1 MELSRRSILVY
12 GLLVAIWALVV
23 VWQLE
28 EHVRFKEYARTALRN
43 RSKDIANTLGA
54 SIRGL
59 QVRGGA
65 VFGDRL
71 QPVLDEMVSSQT
83 NELVTSS
90 EVLGVVLLNAAGK
103 PVASAGRPIDLE
115 QQDIRQ
121 AGERWGMRGL
131 TVVYPIEGASVLQE
145 GVTNPLAPVLLPPFT
160 NSMRDGGRGRREPR
174 PPDTASSNA
183 GG

>member
-1 MELSRRSILVY
+1 MELTRRTFFVFA
-12 GLLVAIWALVV
+12 LLLAVWALVV
-23 VWQLE
+23 VWQAE
-28 EHVRFKEYARTALRN
+28 EHARFKAYAKTGLRN
-43 RSKDIANTLGA
+43 RSKAIANTLGA

-59 QVRGGA
+59 QFRGA

-71 QPVLDEMVSSQT
+71 QPVLDELVSSQT

-121 AGERWGMRGL
+121 EGERWGLRSV
-131 TVVYPIEGASVLQE
+131 TVVYPIEGASVMQDGE
-145 GVTNPLAPVLLPPFT
+145 NNPLAPV
-160 NSMRDGGRGRREPR
+160 
-174 PPDTASSNA
+174 
-183 GG
+183 